1 MDKTK
6 VTKATAQIGFIQFV
20 LLPLFEALAKVTYIN
35 SFENTLFFHSQHSI
49 QVFPQL
55 EEMMVTPLQEAQK
68 YYTNLK
74 EKESKS

>member
-1 MDKTK
+1 MDKNK

-20 LLPLFEALAKVTYIN
+20 LLPLFEALAKVHLFSS
-35 SFENTLFFHSQHSI
+35 SFGFTFTALAIF

-55 EEMMVTPLQEAQK
+55 QEMMVIPLQEAQQ

-74 EKESKS
+74 EEESKG